1 MSANYPI
8 NSTNLASCTEGP
20 PVFCD
25 GYAQGYPHG
34 IEAAL
39 GRELGAKAADHD
51 WTSLKGSNSN
61 TLEIVPPCPSGH
73 QLIGEMDLK
82 VAMKMIGILCL
93 ILTNLT

>member
-51 WTSLKGSNSN
+51 RTLKGSNSN
-61 TLEIVPPCPSGH
+61 TPEIVLPCPSGH
-73 QLIGEMDLK
+73 QLIDVMDLK
-82 VAMKMIGILCL
+82 VDMKTTGILCL